1 MVAVPHLFGANLG
14 RGALRFTSA
23 CRHVEA
29 PIKPGQ
35 VPGRSFMAGIAV
47 IVIFVVVI
55 AIFNRV
61 EFGRFD

>member
-1 MVAVPHLFGANLG
+1 
-14 RGALRFTSA
+14 
-23 CRHVEA
+23 
-29 PIKPGQ
+29 
-35 VPGRSFMAGIAV
+35 MAGIAV